1 MTAYQQLGSRIGCA
15 WGSRGLQHTEQ
26 YQNKIHPRRQ
36 ERLQDQVARLRSRF
50 AQQGG
55 DESTFGNSTKYDEA
69 VIRVSARHAGIGDR
83 DVGIVGAPDG

>member
-15 WGSRGLQHTEQ
+15 WGSRGLHHTEQ

-36 ERLQDQVARLRSRF
+36 ERLQDQVARLRGRF
-50 AQQGG
+50 AQQGS